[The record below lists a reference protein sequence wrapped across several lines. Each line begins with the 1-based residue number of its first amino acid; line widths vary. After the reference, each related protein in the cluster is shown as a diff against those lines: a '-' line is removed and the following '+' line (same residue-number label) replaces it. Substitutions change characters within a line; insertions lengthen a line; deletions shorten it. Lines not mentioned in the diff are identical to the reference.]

1 MFEQRVVLPRALVKV
16 GLVHPGGTPPER
28 LPATGVSGAPATAV
42 RTEAI
47 PAAAALQN
55 MAAVAASAARA
66 RQEEEWRTIEAA
78 FAAIDERIQEIEQRR
93 KQSLTELRQAAVEL
107 AVSIASRFI
116 HERISAGE
124 FAVEKLVEHVLA
136 KCELRHPVEIRLHPA
151 DLELLERRSQ
161 GKRIPWRNHESYKLV
176 ADGTLQRGDCRV
188 EAGEFGVLSM
198 IETQLS
204 ELRQH
209 LLENLDDARIERRQ
223 TQGGNRSLRRY
234 PDRRETA

>member
-16 GLVHPGGTPPER
+16 GLAHPGGPRPER
-28 LPATGVSGAPATAV
+28 LPATGVSGAPG
-42 RTEAI
+42 AI
-47 PAAAALQN
+47 PAAAALPN
-55 MAAVAASAARA
+55 LAAAAGSSARA

-78 FAAIDERIQEIEQRR
+78 FAAIDERIQDIEQRR
-93 KQSLTELRQAAVEL
+93 QQSLAELRQAAVEL

-116 HERISAGE
+116 HERIAAGE
-124 FAVEKLVEHVLA
+124 FAVEKLVEQVLA
-136 KCELRHPVEIRLHPA
+136 KCELRQPVEIRLHPA

-176 ADGTLQRGDCRV
+176 ADGALQRGDCRV
-188 EAGEFGVLSM
+188 EAGELGVLSM